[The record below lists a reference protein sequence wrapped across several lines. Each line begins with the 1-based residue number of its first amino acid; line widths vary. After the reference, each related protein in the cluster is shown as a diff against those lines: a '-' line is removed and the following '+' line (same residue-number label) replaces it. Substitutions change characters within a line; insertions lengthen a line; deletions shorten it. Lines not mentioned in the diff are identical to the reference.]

1 MEVTKWLKPSDSGSR
16 IGDRA
21 SVQAATRVNAEQASK
36 GQDAVL
42 DGAALERKTH
52 MRATIV
58 EGEDAPAVVDDKD
71 RPMATVHNEPPLRL
85 QLFKASREREFFVH
99 KLEEALKA
107 YRDSLAI
114 RERLAAADR
123 SNTEWQRD
131 LLWSYNKV
139 GEVLAAQG
147 KLEEALKAYRDGLA
161 IRERLAADRSN
172 TVWQRNL
179 SVSYNKVGEVLVKQ
193 GKLEEALTAYRDS
206 LAIRERLAA
215 ADRSNTE
222 WQRDLAVSYMKLAS
236 VHPRLGNVAETLV
249 ELTSAFDF
257 RDSKSK
263 AGAASPRGFFGR

>member
-1 MEVTKWLKPSDSGSR
+1 
-16 IGDRA
+16 
-21 SVQAATRVNAEQASK
+21 
-36 GQDAVL
+36 
-42 DGAALERKTH
+42 

-99 KLEEALKA
+99 SDDVPARA
-107 YRDSLAI
+107 TVADVAI

-161 IRERLAADRSN
+161 IRERLAAADRSN
-172 TVWQRNL
+172 TEWQRDL
-179 SVSYNKVGEVLVKQ
+179 LWSYNKVGDVLEKQ
-193 GKLEEALTAYRDS
+193 GKLEEALTAYRGS
-206 LAIRERLAA
+206 LATGERLAA

>member
-1 MEVTKWLKPSDSGSR
+1 VAHLTSTAEVARCRGKPRRD
-16 IGDRA
+16 DVPA
-21 SVQAATRVNAEQASK
+21 
-36 GQDAVL
+36 
-42 DGAALERKTH
+42 
-52 MRATIV
+52 RATV
-58 EGEDAPAVVDDKD
+58 ADV
-71 RPMATVHNEPPLRL
+71 
-85 QLFKASREREFFVH
+85 
-99 KLEEALKA
+99 
-107 YRDSLAI
+107 AI